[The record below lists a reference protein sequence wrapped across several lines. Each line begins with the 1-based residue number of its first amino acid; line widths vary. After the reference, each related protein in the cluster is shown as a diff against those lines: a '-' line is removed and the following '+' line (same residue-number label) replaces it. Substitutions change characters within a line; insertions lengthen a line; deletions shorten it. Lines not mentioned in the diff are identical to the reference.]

1 MKKKKTKTKIIKEK
15 KEGDEE
21 EENKLLIDFP
31 EYEDPDLNTPI
42 AKLKIILATPVAMKL
57 SFTVEVLVSTRL
69 ETIRLLIIDR
79 HDGAI
84 SNVRMCLNEYI

>member
-15 KEGDEE
+15 NEGDEE

-69 ETIRLLIIDR
+69 ETIR
-79 HDGAI
+79 
-84 SNVRMCLNEYI
+84 